1 MENIFL
7 WIAVIILALLVISLL
22 VIIFIYPLTYFAKM
36 DISQIYAKELQI
48 PVGDIELHACLYLP
62 KYALNENNQP
72 IKNKLPLIFL
82 NPGWGQKIDMTILK
96 QWAVYLTLAGPYAV
110 LTYDYRGLGKSP
122 GKKLMTPKI
131 LEDIPIVIDFGA
143 QLPEINP
150 EKMGFIGMSFGAMVA
165 LTIAYNDE
173 RIKAIAS
180 IVGLSNCKE
189 NFSRKP
195 KNLKERIVLKMLN
208 FSGVKPEIL
217 SEEDNRIMSP
227 EFVFKAD
234 RPDLNQR
241 VFLMNCITDE
251 CITFESFKKNQKI
264 LQLPQ
269 EQTLAMQ
276 KGGHTGF
283 HQELILASR
292 IAQFFHSKLI

>member
-7 WIAVIILALLVISLL
+7 WISFIILSLLAITLL
-22 VIIFIYPLTYFAKM
+22 VIILIYPLIYFAKM
-36 DISQIYAKELQI
+36 DLSQIYAKELQI

-62 KYALNENNQP
+62 KYSLNGNNQP
-72 IKNKLPLIFL
+72 INTKLPLIFL

-96 QWAVYLTLAGPYAV
+96 QWAAYLTLAGPYAV

-122 GKKLMTPKI
+122 GKKLMTRKI
-131 LEDIPIVIDFGA
+131 LEDIPKVIDFGA
-143 QLPEINP
+143 KLPEINP

-180 IVGLSNCKE
+180 IAGLSNCKE

-195 KNLKERIVLKMLN
+195 KNLKERIVFKMLHFN
-208 FSGVKPEIL
+208 GVQPEIL
-217 SEEDNRIMSP
+217 SEEDNRMMSP
-227 EFVFKAD
+227 EFVFKTD

-251 CITFESFKKNQKI
+251 CITFESFIKNQKI
-264 LQLPQ
+264 LQLPR
-269 EQTLAMQ
+269 EQTLVMQ
-276 KGGHTGF
+276 RGGHTGF

-292 IAQFFHSKLI
+292 IAQFFHSKLT